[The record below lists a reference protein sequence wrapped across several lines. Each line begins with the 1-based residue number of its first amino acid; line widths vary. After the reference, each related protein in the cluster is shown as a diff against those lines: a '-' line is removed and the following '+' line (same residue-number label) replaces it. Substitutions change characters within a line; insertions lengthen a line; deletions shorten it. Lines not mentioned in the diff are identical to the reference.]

1 VCYDKYPGA
10 VQTQVQTP
18 SETGAFFLFTEATVH
33 NLPLFIGYAALI
45 VGIVLAVAGN
55 RKALL
60 ERVRHQDKD
69 ER

>member
-1 VCYDKYPGA
+1 L
-10 VQTQVQTP
+10 
-18 SETGAFFLFTEATVH
+18 FL
-33 NLPLFIGYAALI
+33 GYAALI

-60 ERVRHQDKD
+60 ERVRHRDTDD